1 MIAALFASLLLAPA
15 PQTEP
20 LMVDGVQR
28 TAIVHAPANPPA
40 EGSAGAPLVLMLH
53 GHGGSARG
61 VANRFKIQDLW
72 PEAVVIYLQGLT
84 GTPGI
89 TDPEGTRTGWQKNPG
104 DAADRDVKFV
114 DAVLKLAR
122 EKYRADPKRTY
133 AMGHSNGA
141 RFTGVLWKM
150 RGAEFAAFGIGC
162 GPVTQLLTG
171 SPVRPAFIIAGE
183 KDPLVPIAGMR
194 ASIDAARKLLETDA
208 ARSKTDG
215 LLRTEQGKNG
225 IELATYVHPG
235 GHAWPPEATPLV
247 VEFFKRHP
255 GTRGAGDGR

>member
-1 MIAALFASLLLAPA
+1 MIATLFASLLLAPV
-15 PQTEP
+15 PQTEA
-20 LMVDGVQR
+20 LTVDGVQR
-28 TAIVHAPANPPA
+28 AAVVYSPAKPPA
-40 EGSAGAPLVLMLH
+40 EGSAGSPLVLMFH
-53 GHGGSARG
+53 GHGGNARG
-61 VANRFKIQDLW
+61 AGNRFKIQDLW

-84 GTPGI
+84 GTAGI
-89 TDPEGTRTGWQKNPG
+89 TDPEGKRTGWQKNPG

-122 EKYRADPKRTY
+122 EKYRADPKRVY

-150 RGAEFAAFGIGC
+150 RGSEFAAFGIGC

-171 SPVRPAFIIAGE
+171 APVRPAFFIAGE

-194 ASIDAARKLLETDA
+194 ASIGAARQLLETDA
-208 ARSKTDG
+208 AKGKTDG

-225 IELATYVHPG
+225 IELVTYIHPG
-235 GHAWPPEATPLV
+235 GHGWPEAATPLV
-247 VEFFKRHP
+247 VGFFKRH
-255 GTRGAGDGR
+255 AGP